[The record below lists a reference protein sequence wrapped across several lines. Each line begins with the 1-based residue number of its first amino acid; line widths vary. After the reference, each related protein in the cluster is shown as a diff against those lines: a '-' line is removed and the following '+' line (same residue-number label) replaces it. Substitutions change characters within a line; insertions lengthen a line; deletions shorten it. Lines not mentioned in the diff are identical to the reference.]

1 MKKIIRVYS
10 TDDDCHRVSMRKRS
24 VCFDTEFRVNL
35 HRILA
40 TCAGALQ
47 CQVRTVAIEKKE
59 SVSIAQMMA
68 VIEFQWGNDPSV
80 LTWNSV

>member
-1 MKKIIRVYS
+1 MG
-10 TDDDCHRVSMRKRS
+10 KRS
-24 VCFDTEFRVNL
+24 VFLDTEFRVKL

-47 CQVRTVAIEKKE
+47 SQVRTVAIEKKE

-68 VIEFQWGNDPSV
+68 VIEFQWGKGPCFWTRNCV
-80 LTWNSV
+80 